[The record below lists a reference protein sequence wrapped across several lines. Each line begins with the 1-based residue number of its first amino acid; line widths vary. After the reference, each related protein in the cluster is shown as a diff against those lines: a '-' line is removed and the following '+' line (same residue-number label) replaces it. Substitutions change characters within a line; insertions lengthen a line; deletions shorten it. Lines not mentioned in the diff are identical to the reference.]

1 MKRFIADYV
10 CQLSVLCQFRLE
22 TESIRCP
29 YNSWYLMTVCIFI
42 SGTIV
47 SVGDPKR
54 KYTKFEKIGQG

>member
-1 MKRFIADYV
+1 MSLQHLIFN
-10 CQLSVLCQFRLE
+10 L
-22 TESIRCP
+22 
-29 YNSWYLMTVCIFI
+29 CIFI